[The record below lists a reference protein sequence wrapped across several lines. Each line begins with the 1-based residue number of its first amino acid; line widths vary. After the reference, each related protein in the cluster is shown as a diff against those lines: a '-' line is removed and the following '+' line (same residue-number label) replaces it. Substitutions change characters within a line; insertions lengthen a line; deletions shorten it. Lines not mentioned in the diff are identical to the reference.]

1 MNKMTFSKEQELA
14 ISAVNENYLIS
25 AGAGSGKTAVLC
37 ERIYR
42 LVKKEKRLD
51 NFLILTFTNL
61 AASEMKQRI
70 RAKLLKDPETAKF
83 AVEVDNAHIETFD
96 SFYLF
101 IARKYFYALGISKD
115 ISIIDNAIIE
125 IKRRQMVDEIF
136 SQLVVSKDESII
148 ELISLFS
155 LKNNDELKDF
165 VLRVLSYS
173 DNQVDKD
180 AYFAALETNFSSEEY
195 IASVI
200 KDYDSLIRKKIS
212 FLLQKIKTADLINLD
227 DVSKM
232 EDFLYNLL
240 EKEGYAELIETIKN
254 ISFPS
259 KPRGED
265 ENVEIRKGIA
275 NFYNK
280 NIKMDYPSIE
290 EIKDAI
296 SQNNKYL
303 PVLLRV
309 IRSINAQIDEYKK
322 SKNAYSFSD
331 ISRLVLKL
339 FKDSSIVNEV
349 KNQFDYI
356 MVDEYQDTNDIQE
369 SVLKILDRNN
379 LYMVGDIKQSI
390 YRFRNADCEIFNR
403 KFLDYKK
410 GIGGKEIDLNQSF
423 RSRKDIVDY
432 INDLFSKIMV
442 PSINPIDYSNGH
454 NFGFGRKE
462 YGEVNSL
469 YKTVEYHY
477 EYENSSDSLRK
488 EISMVVNDIIDKYNN
503 EFPIFD
509 LDDQKIR
516 PIKFSDFA
524 IIIDRESEFDD
535 FAKALSSAGIPVK
548 SCGKEKLMTSD
559 ITITI
564 RNLVKLLYLAIN
576 NQYDNEY
583 KHAYLSVARSF
594 LIEENDQKLYETFA
608 NIDYSKVLIT
618 PLGQKIELLKEK
630 LHFASLEEIMTTLFK
645 EFKLYDNVIKIGNY
659 YANVHKAESLLK
671 YATQMDLLGMS
682 LADLVEYFDNLSN
695 YELDIDYRDSDSQE
709 DSVTLINIHQS
720 KGLEYNVIYYP
731 RLNRQFNLSSY
742 QEKYNVSKKYGLL
755 LPIKNLIPVELNNYL
770 ERSADL
776 EEKIRLLYVALTR
789 AKQKIILLFGHK
801 ITNSVSYKMPY
812 KSDSFLKIYELASL
826 ENKYVEEYKLSD
838 KPLTLKLKE
847 EKTYSPLDIQIHKIS
862 AFSEIN
868 EKKKASKEVVKVDES
883 LLQFGNDV
891 HALLEGLDFSNK
903 DTSYIKD
910 YKFRKIANNVINSEL
925 FKGIKNEQVR
935 HEFSYYDKKN
945 NVNGV
950 IDCLIIKENEID
962 IIDFKLKNIAEEDYD
977 KQLKTYKAYISSI
990 SNKQIKMYLLAAL
1003 TGEIREVKDE
1013 Q

>member
-1 MNKMTFSKEQELA
+1 MSKMTFSKEQELA
-14 ISAVNENYLIS
+14 ISAVGKNYLIS

-70 RAKLLKDPETAKF
+70 RRKLLEDLETARF
-83 AVEVDNAHIETFD
+83 AVEVDNAHVETFD

-125 IKRRQMVDEIF
+125 IKRRQMVDELF
-136 SQLVVSKDESII
+136 SELVVNRDPDII
-148 ELISLFS
+148 ELMRLFS
-155 LKNNDELKDF
+155 LKNNNELKEF
-165 VLRVLSYS
+165 ILKVLSS
-173 DNQVDKD
+173 ADNKVDKD
-180 AYFAALETNFSSEEY
+180 AYFASLETDFSSEEY

-200 KDYDSLIRKKIS
+200 KDYESLIRKKIT
-212 FLLQKIKTADLINLD
+212 FLLQKIKTVDLINLD
-227 DVSKM
+227 DVSNM
-232 EDFLYNLL
+232 EDYLYSLL
-240 EKEGYAELIETIKN
+240 AKEGYTNLIEEIKN
-254 ISFPS
+254 TSFPG
-259 KPRGED
+259 KPRGEA

-275 NFYNK
+275 NFFNK
-280 NIKMDYPSIE
+280 NIKDDYPSKE
-290 EIKDAI
+290 EIKVAI
-296 SQNNKYL
+296 SENNKHL

-322 SKNAYSFSD
+322 SKNAYSFAD

-339 FKDSSIVNEV
+339 FKNPAIVNEV

-369 SVLKILDRNN
+369 SVLNILDRNN
-379 LYMVGDIKQSI
+379 VYMVGDIKQSI

-403 KFLDYKK
+403 KFNNYKK
-410 GIGGKEIDLNQSF
+410 DIGGAEIDLNHSF

-432 INDLFSKIMV
+432 INDLFSKIMI
-442 PSINPIDYSNGH
+442 PSLNPIDYSNGH
-454 NFGFGRKE
+454 NFGFARTE
-462 YGEVNSL
+462 YGATDPL

-477 EYENSSDSLRK
+477 EYEHGSDALKR
-488 EISMVVNDIIDKYNN
+488 ETLMVVNDIVDKYNN
-503 EFPIFD
+503 KYPVYD
-509 LDDQKIR
+509 LNDKKLR
-516 PIKFSDFA
+516 PIEFKDFA

-535 FAKALSSAGIPVK
+535 FARALSSAGIPVK

-559 ITITI
+559 ITVTI

-576 NQYDNEY
+576 DQYDNDY

-594 LIEENDQKLYETFA
+594 LIEEEDQKLYETFS
-608 NIDYSKVLIT
+608 NTDYSKVLVT
-618 PLGQKIELLKEK
+618 SLGQKIELLKEK
-630 LHFASLEEIMTTLFK
+630 LHFASLEEVMTTLYR

-671 YATQMDLLGMS
+671 YAAQMDLLGMS
-682 LADLVEYFDNLSN
+682 LSDLVSYFENLSN

-742 QEKYNVSKKYGLL
+742 QEKFNVSKKYGLL
-755 LPIKNLIPVELNNYL
+755 LPVDNLVAVELNNYL

-801 ITNSVSYKMPY
+801 TTKSVSYNMPY
-812 KSDSFLKIYELASL
+812 KSDSFLEIYDLAGL
-826 ENKYVEEYKLSD
+826 GNKYVEEYQLGD
-838 KPLTLKLKE
+838 DILTLKLKE
-847 EKTYSPLDIQIHKIS
+847 EKTYQPLNIEIKKIS
-862 AFSEIN
+862 ALSEVK
-868 EKKKASKEVVKVDES
+868 EKKKASKEVVEVDES
-883 LLQFGNDV
+883 LLQFGTDV
-891 HALLEGLDFSNK
+891 HALLESLDFSKK

-910 YKFRKIANNVINSEL
+910 YKFRKVANNVINSEL
-925 FKGIKNEQVR
+925 FKGVTNEQVR
-935 HEFSYYDKKN
+935 HEFSYYDKDN

-950 IDCLIIKENEID
+950 IDCLIIKDNEID

-977 KQLKTYKAYISSI
+977 KQLKTYKTYISSI
-990 SNKQIKMYLLAAL
+990 SDKPIKMYLLAAL

-1013 Q
+1013 